1 MKRIP
6 HLPQTHRFER
16 LQVGGD
22 PRLEVRERMG
32 EEAGR
37 SAKASS
43 PVVSWGG
50 APVLCKCGGQPG
62 GLLSTSFIPQGN

>member
-22 PRLEVRERMG
+22 PRLEVRERLG
-32 EEAGR
+32 EEAGGLQR
-37 SAKASS
+37 PAPLWFPGEEPQSYVN
-43 PVVSWGG
+43 VVGS
-50 APVLCKCGGQPG
+50 QED
-62 GLLSTSFIPQGN
+62 F